1 MSILAVAFV
10 GWLVFEGINDM
21 RGGNVGGDINPVV
34 GEVAGNDIRYN
45 DWNSF
50 HQNQLAVMRQT
61 GRVMTDEDLRI
72 VENQAWE
79 SLINATLLE
88 GELDRLGIQVTD
100 SEVRQAFFTQPP
112 QEMMSHAA
120 FQTDGQFDIDKYR
133 RFFTDPSTDETQ
145 LLQIENYYRSLLPR
159 AKLQAL
165 VESGIYVSDEEA
177 WEFFR
182 DTNETARVRF
192 VNIDPSETVPD
203 TAITVSDSEIR
214 TFYNEHREEFIRPA
228 SARTNLISIALRPS
242 QTDTASALKRATS
255 LAERVRAGEMFEDV
269 AANESGDTISA
280 VDGGFM
286 GHRARTELNPALA
299 NAAYAARIGEVT
311 DPVETPFGFHI
322 LRVDSRT
329 TDSLSLRQIYI
340 PIEMSPATEDSI
352 FDFMDELE
360 GIALA
365 QGLATAADSLDSSI
379 NLDVQLTAGVS
390 FVPGVGALGVAPDWA
405 LEPETEIGEISRFW
419 ETPTGFHVFE
429 LLGRSDEGEIPLQE
443 VTPNIRTQLLIDKK
457 KERAAEIING
467 QLTNTPIEDA
477 TLEAAATTMEWTV
490 EETTTF
496 RRGDFVP
503 GLGQGTE
510 AIGEAFGSVIGIRSN
525 VVDAGDAIAVIEVLE
540 HHNVTRTE
548 FENVKE
554 ALLLQ
559 LRFERAQQYVQR
571 WMAALRAEATV
582 EDHRALLNNPSNADS
597 HEGHAH

>member
-45 DWNSF
+45 AWNSF

-79 SLINATLLE
+79 SLINATLLQ

-100 SEVRQAFFTQPP
+100 LEVQQAFFTQPP

-120 FQTDGQFDIDKYR
+120 FQTDGQFDINKYR

-145 LLQIENYYRSLLPR
+145 LLQIENYYRPLLPR

-192 VNIDPSETVPD
+192 VHIDPSETVPD

-242 QTDTASALKRATS
+242 QTDTASALERATS
-255 LAERVRAGEMFEDV
+255 LAERVRAGELFEDV
-269 AANESGDTISA
+269 AANESADTISA
-280 VDGGFM
+280 TDGGFM

-299 NAAYAARIGEVT
+299 NAAYAARIGEIT

-365 QGLATAADSLDSSI
+365 QGLVTAADSLDSSI

-405 LEPETEIGEISRFW
+405 REPETEIGEISRFW

-429 LLGRSDEGEIPLQE
+429 LLGQSDEGEIPLQE

-467 QLTNTPIEDA
+467 QLANTPNA
-477 TLEAAATTMEWTV
+477 TLEAAATTLEWAV
-490 EETTTF
+490 EETNTF

-554 ALLLQ
+554 VLLLQ

-582 EDHRALLNNPSNADS
+582 EDHRARLLNPNADS